1 MFNKKSFS
9 NVIQNILQYYEN
21 STEFSETANVNRTYI
36 SKYINEKL
44 DNPPTPKILKRIAD
58 SSKGTVTY
66 AQLME
71 ICGYLEKIDVKDIKK
86 QQFLFRKNQFT
97 KLELTDSEINEI
109 LNFFIEGD
117 YNKLEDYLASHDDI
131 IIDAVINALQE
142 ITLDVAAVLNDR
154 REAATQLLTE
164 TEELKEKVK
173 SVLNVHKHNH
183 LPVLG
188 RIPAGIPIEMIEDVI
203 DYEDISEDM
212 LKGGK
217 EYFALKIK
225 GDSMNPDYLENDIII
240 VLKQSDCESGQDCVV
255 AVNGDDATFKRVF
268 KTDQGITLQ
277 PLNNRYM
284 PVFYS
289 NEDIIN
295 KPIKILGVVK
305 QVRRNK

>member
-1 MFNKKSFS
+1 MYIGEIIKK
-9 NVIQNILQYYEN
+9 YRTEN
-21 STEFSETANVNRTYI
+21 NLSQRRFASRTTL
-36 SKYINEKL
+36 SPSYIN
-44 DNPPTPKILKRIAD
+44 T
-58 SSKGTVTY
+58 
-66 AQLME
+66 
-71 ICGYLEKIDVKDIKK
+71 LEKI
-86 QQFLFRKNQFT
+86 
-97 KLELTDSEINEI
+97 
-109 LNFFIEGD
+109 
-117 YNKLEDYLASHDDI
+117 YNPKTNKPYS
-131 IIDAVINALQE
+131 
-142 ITLDVAAVLNDR
+142 ITTDVANEFAKAMNMSIDDLLRMLNDDQEFVLNSSPP
-154 REAATQLLTE
+154 AT
-164 TEELKEKVK
+164 
-173 SVLNVHKHNH
+173 H

-188 RIPAGIPIEMIEDVI
+188 RIPAGIPIEMIQDII

-225 GDSMNPDYLENDIII
+225 GDSMNPDYLEDDIII